1 MHYYFFK
8 EDFEQLNKQI
18 EIIRE
23 RIKSIGKEMGVSCQ
37 EGAETFHDNF
47 AYEDGARQQY
57 MWSNKLREL
66 IRIRNNAQAIEAD
79 LNTGIVAVGR
89 TVTVQDINT
98 QEIKTFKVGSYMVLS
113 KQKDTI
119 SYNAPMAIMF
129 IGAKIGDIKE
139 GKIAGKK
146 KEYKILDIQ

>member
-1 MHYYFFK
+1 
-8 EDFEQLNKQI
+8 
-18 EIIRE
+18 
-23 RIKSIGKEMGVSCQ
+23 
-37 EGAETFHDNF
+37 
-47 AYEDGARQQY
+47 
-57 MWSNKLREL
+57 
-66 IRIRNNAQAIEAD
+66 
-79 LNTGIVAVGR
+79 
-89 TVTVQDINT
+89 
-98 QEIKTFKVGSYMVLS
+98 MVLS